1 VCYLFVRGNKIEP
14 NALDFSGRTADKC
27 PLIKMPKSLFLS
39 CLLEQKAAAAA
50 AGRAETHFGAL
61 GCCADV
67 RCIHYRAP
75 DQSAGGSKIE
85 QQQQLSR
92 AACFILIT
100 SFLSG
105 SKFACVDLSPR
116 LSAPYTNFSSAQLFL
131 IFNFPFIRA
140 AGALSV

>member
-1 VCYLFVRGNKIEP
+1 MSP
-14 NALDFSGRTADKC
+14 DKAAEITF
-27 PLIKMPKSLFLS
+27 PFLPGG
-39 CLLEQKAAAAA
+39 EQKAAAA

-61 GCCADV
+61 GCCRDAF
-67 RCIHYRAP
+67 HYRGAP

-85 QQQQLSR
+85 QQQRSSL

-105 SKFACVDLSPR
+105 SKFACVDLSPRR